1 MAPASAR
8 PQTLRLIAKIPP
20 TIAIRPSIIPTGLLP
35 MRISSLRRYHTM
47 NVPLMMLNIPAAVG
61 FHVFTVFQPPRSA
74 RPDACQAL
82 HAPPKTTLRITG
94 TTAHAHRAV
103 SPRDTSTTPHSN
115 DGMVANASARRLIL
129 PRAPTTPVA
138 QRPLRRPASHTGGT
152 SITRIRPSAAHDTRT
167 LGGNMAS
174 VTPERRKVGGL
185 IPPLT
190 TRFTVT
196 SGRCAT
202 IRGWA

>member
-61 FHVFTVFQPPRSA
+61 FHVFMVFQPPRSA
-74 RPDACQAL
+74 WPDACQAL
-82 HAPPKTTLRITG
+82 RAPPKATLRITG
-94 TTAHAHRAV
+94 ATAHAHRAV

-138 QRPLRRPASHTGGT
+138 QRPLRRPGQPHRRNEHHADTSERGARHSHSWRQHGV
-152 SITRIRPSAAHDTRT
+152 RYA
-167 LGGNMAS
+167 
-174 VTPERRKVGGL
+174 
-185 IPPLT
+185 
-190 TRFTVT
+190 
-196 SGRCAT
+196 
-202 IRGWA
+202 